1 MVAVSALPGGRVPGW
16 PRCCPDAR
24 GMRGSAAPQ
33 GASELS
39 GPPPY
44 PAWSRVLEKFVD
56 AGGRVD
62 FAAVARDR
70 ADLDRFVAYVYD
82 VGPNNHPEYFPSAD
96 HVMAF
101 HLNAYNALAMHTVI
115 ETGIPESLA
124 GARKVSFFYLRKVRV
139 GGIPIS
145 LYDYENKVIR
155 ALGDARIHVALN
167 CMSVSC
173 PRLPREP
180 FAAARLNEQLEREA
194 TFFFNESRNVQVDD
208 ARRQLRLSEI
218 LDFFPADF
226 LASAPSLTAYVNR
239 YRASQVPESYT
250 VVFIPYDWTINR
262 QPRP

>member
-1 MVAVSALPGGRVPGW
+1 
-16 PRCCPDAR
+16 
-24 GMRGSAAPQ
+24 
-33 GASELS
+33 
-39 GPPPY
+39 
-44 PAWSRVLEKFVD
+44 
-56 AGGRVD
+56 
-62 FAAVARDR
+62 
-70 ADLDRFVAYVYD
+70 
-82 VGPNNHPEYFPSAD
+82 
-96 HVMAF
+96 
-101 HLNAYNALAMHTVI
+101 
-115 ETGIPESLA
+115 
-124 GARKVSFFYLRKVRV
+124 
-139 GGIPIS
+139 
-145 LYDYENKVIR
+145 
-155 ALGDARIHVALN
+155 
-167 CMSVSC
+167 MSVSC